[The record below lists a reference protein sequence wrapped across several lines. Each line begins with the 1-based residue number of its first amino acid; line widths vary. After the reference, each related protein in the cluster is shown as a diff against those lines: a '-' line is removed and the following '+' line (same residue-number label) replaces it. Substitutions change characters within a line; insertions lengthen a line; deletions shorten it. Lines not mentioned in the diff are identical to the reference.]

1 MSFKEISANDIKD
14 NAFDMIGKKWMLV
27 TASDGE
33 KVNSMTAS
41 WGGVGIMW
49 GKPVAFVFIRPQRY
63 TKEFVDKAGTLS
75 LTFFDESYRK
85 MLNYMGTTSGR
96 NEDKIAKAGL
106 TTCFSDKTPYF
117 EEAETALIVKKLYAQ
132 EMSSDYLVDKN
143 IDTRWYPEN
152 DYHTIFHYI
161 YDIKIFIHY
170 C

>member
-96 NEDKIAKAGL
+96 DEDKML
-106 TTCFSDKTPYF
+106 RQDLQH
-117 EEAETALIVKKLYAQ
+117 ALVIRHHILKKLI
-132 EMSSDYLVDKN
+132 L
-143 IDTRWYPEN
+143 
-152 DYHTIFHYI
+152 H
-161 YDIKIFIHY
+161 
-170 C
+170 